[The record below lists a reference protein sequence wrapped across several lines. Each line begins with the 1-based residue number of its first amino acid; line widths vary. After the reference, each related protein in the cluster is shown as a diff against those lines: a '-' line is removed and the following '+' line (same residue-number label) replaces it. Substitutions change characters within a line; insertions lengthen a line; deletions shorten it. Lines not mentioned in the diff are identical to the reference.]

1 MSTTVE
7 KALKV
12 LELLSTYGEPVKLVD
27 LSRALNM
34 NKSTTYRLL
43 EKMSQ
48 LGYVRQE
55 SDSSRYML
63 TTRMWAIGVRA
74 FRNFDLRAWTRRH
87 LEELEREVEETAV
100 LAVLEGV
107 DVVIIDKRESA
118 QAVQTMSVLGSRTP
132 IHCSSLGKALLMGD
146 MENLLPKL
154 PRLRKFTDKT
164 ITTLPALRKEIEA
177 AREAGV
183 AEAYDEY
190 AIGVSGVSAP
200 IHGVDGALLGV
211 IGISLPTSR
220 AKPPH
225 LDKIRKAVRDHAD
238 RLSKALGGID

>member
-12 LELLSTYGEPVKLVD
+12 LELLSTYGHPVRLAEI
-27 LSRALNM
+27 SRTLNM

-55 SDSSRYML
+55 TGDSRYML

-87 LEELEREVEETAV
+87 IEELEQTVNETAV
-100 LAVLEGV
+100 VAVLENME
-107 DVVIIDKRESA
+107 VVIIDKRESA
-118 QAVQTMSVLGSRTP
+118 QAVQTMSPLGSRSP
-132 IHCSSLGKALLMGD
+132 LHCSSLGKALLMGD
-146 MENLLPKL
+146 FDTLFPTLK
-154 PRLRKFTDKT
+154 RLRKFTDKT
-164 ITTLPALRKEIEA
+164 ITSLADLRADVE
-177 AREAGV
+177 RSRDAGV
-183 AEAYDEY
+183 TEAYDEY
-190 AIGVSGVSAP
+190 QAGVSGLAAP

-220 AKPPH
+220 VTPDHVAA
-225 LDKIRKAVRDHAD
+225 IRKALRDHAGQISKS
-238 RLSKALGGID
+238 LSGLT

>member
-7 KALKV
+7 KALRV
-12 LELLSTYGEPVKLVD
+12 LELLSTYGHPVKLAE
-27 LSRALNM
+27 LSRALDM

-55 SDSSRYML
+55 SGDSRYML

-87 LEELEREVEETAV
+87 LEELERTVHETAV
-100 LAVLEGV
+100 VAVLEGLDVLIV
-107 DVVIIDKRESA
+107 DKHESA
-118 QAVQTMSVLGSRTP
+118 QAVQTMSQLGSRTP
-132 IHCSSLGKALLMGD
+132 LHCSSLGKALLMGD
-146 MENLLPKL
+146 GETLFPKL
-154 PRLRKFTDKT
+154 KRLQKFTDKT
-164 ITTLPALRKEIEA
+164 ITSLPVLRAEIER
-177 AREAGV
+177 ARQLGVTEAF
-183 AEAYDEY
+183 DEY
-190 AIGVSGVSAP
+190 AIGVSGVAAP

-220 AKPPH
+220 VDTAH
-225 LDKIRKAVRDHAD
+225 IEAIREAVRDHAGQ
-238 RLSKALGGID
+238 LSKALGGIS